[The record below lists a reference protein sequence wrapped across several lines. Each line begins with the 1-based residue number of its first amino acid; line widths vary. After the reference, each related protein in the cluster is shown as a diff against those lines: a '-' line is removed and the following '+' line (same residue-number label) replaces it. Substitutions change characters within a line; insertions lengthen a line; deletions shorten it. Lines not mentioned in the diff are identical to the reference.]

1 MWIENQG
8 NLKIRNIAKKKS
20 NVYFDWF
27 FYIKSEQWK
36 QWVSILVKIPWSKVK
51 TGLLLIF
58 TTGLPESSC
67 DKHWVVT
74 SLANMTNEENI
85 QKDLILLLLIWTV
98 MHNLNL
104 SAEEDILVNRVSE
117 KKLAF
122 LIFFFY

>member
-1 MWIENQG
+1 
-8 NLKIRNIAKKKS
+8 
-20 NVYFDWF
+20 
-27 FYIKSEQWK
+27 
-36 QWVSILVKIPWSKVK
+36 
-51 TGLLLIF
+51 
-58 TTGLPESSC
+58 
-67 DKHWVVT
+67 
-74 SLANMTNEENI
+74 MTNEENI

>member
-8 NLKIRNIAKKKS
+8 NLKIRNIVKKIKCLP
-20 NVYFDWF
+20 WLI
-27 FYIKSEQWK
+27 FYIKSEQLK

-58 TTGLPESSC
+58 TTGLPESSR
-67 DKHWVVT
+67 DKHWVIT
-74 SLANMTNEENI
+74 SLATMTNEENI
-85 QKDLILLLLIWTV
+85 QKDLILLLLILTV

-104 SAEEDILVNRVSE
+104 SAEEDILVNGVSE

-122 LIFFFY
+122 